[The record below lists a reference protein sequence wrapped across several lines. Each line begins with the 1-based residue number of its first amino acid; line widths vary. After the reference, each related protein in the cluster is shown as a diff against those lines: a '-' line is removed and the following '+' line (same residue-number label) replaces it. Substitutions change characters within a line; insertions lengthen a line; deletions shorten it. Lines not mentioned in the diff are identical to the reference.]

1 MCSQPGLPE
10 FSRGW
15 KPDGAGTVQG
25 ARSTEGSKVGSTQGC
40 PHLQVGAVEGVK
52 DAEEDF
58 LQS

>member
-1 MCSQPGLPE
+1 MEPE
-10 FSRGW
+10 QS
-15 KPDGAGTVQG
+15 
-25 ARSTEGSKVGSTQGC
+25 RSTEGSKVGSTQGC